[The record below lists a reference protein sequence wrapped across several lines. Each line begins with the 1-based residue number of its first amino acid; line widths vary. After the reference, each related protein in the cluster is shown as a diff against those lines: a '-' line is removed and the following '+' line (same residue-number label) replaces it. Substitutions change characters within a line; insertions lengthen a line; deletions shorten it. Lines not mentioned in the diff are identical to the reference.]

1 MAPNEAAK
9 STGLQSGPA
18 FDKIARMLAL
28 YFIREMQQGD
38 QIAFLSKVG
47 FDRNE
52 IASLVDSSAEIVS
65 VRISQHKAKRKKKRK
80 TSSNRS

>member
-1 MAPNEAAK
+1 MAPNEGAK
-9 STGLQSGPA
+9 PPGSPSDPA

-28 YFIREMQQGD
+28 HFMREMQLGD

-52 IASLVDSSAEIVS
+52 IAALVDSSAEIVS

-80 TSSNRS
+80 TSSKRS